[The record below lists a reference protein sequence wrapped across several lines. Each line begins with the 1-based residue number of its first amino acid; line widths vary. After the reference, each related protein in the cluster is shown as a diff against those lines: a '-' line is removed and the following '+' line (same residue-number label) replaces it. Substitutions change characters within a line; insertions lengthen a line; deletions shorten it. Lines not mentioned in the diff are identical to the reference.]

1 MSALSPDDETT
12 GAELAPRRMLDG
24 GAGEHERNWLA
35 SARLDR
41 VPSGAKARVAA
52 ALGGVLEPQPA
63 PGELEPAVRGA
74 APPASARW
82 GLGVVAASVVGA
94 LALSLGLLA
103 TPGESSTAVASIPG
117 ASTTTP
123 SSLPSPAVE
132 SPQADSPAAPQPQA
146 QLAQQKVPSRSDR
159 SEPPRPKKKSVAAH
173 AEPTGSGL
181 LAEVRALEAV
191 SAAIGAAQ
199 LDRAARELDAYRR
212 RFGRGELAIEADV
225 LAIQIAAA
233 RGDDAAASAGAER
246 LLARPEAEH
255 YRARVHALL
264 GSEVPSSSS
273 PNRDSS
279 SPNHEKAERGRSNEP
294 GAHMRARR

>member
-1 MSALSPDDETT
+1 MSALSPDEETT

-52 ALGGVLEPQPA
+52 ALGGVLERQPA
-63 PGELEPAVRGA
+63 PDELEPAARGA
-74 APPASARW
+74 APLPSDARSS
-82 GLGVVAASVVGA
+82 LGVLGVGLVSTGLVVA
-94 LALSLGLLA
+94 LALSLPPQAPPAQSSPPASTPTASTPAASAPGAEARAAGSPEPLAQQAELA
-103 TPGESSTAVASIPG
+103 TPRA
-117 ASTTTP
+117 P
-123 SSLPSPAVE
+123 SGT
-132 SPQADSPAAPQPQA
+132 
-146 QLAQQKVPSRSDR
+146 DR
-159 SEPPRPKKKSVAAH
+159 SGPPRPKKKATAH

-191 SAAIGAAQ
+191 SASIGAAQ
-199 LDRAARELDAYRR
+199 LDRAVRELDAYRR

-233 RGDDAAASAGAER
+233 RGDDAAANAGAER

-255 YRARVHALL
+255 YRARVQALL
-264 GSEVPSSSS
+264 EGEVPASSAAHRE
-273 PNRDSS
+273 N
-279 SPNHEKAERGRSNEP
+279 AERARSNEP
-294 GAHMRARR
+294 ATHIRARR

>member
-41 VPSGAKARVAA
+41 VPRSAKARVAA

-63 PGELEPAVRGA
+63 PGELETAARGA
-74 APPASARW
+74 APPPSGARW
-82 GLGVVAASVVGA
+82 GLGVVGASVVGA
-94 LALSLGLLA
+94 MALSLGLLA
-103 TPGESSTAVASIPG
+103 TLGESATPAESTPAAAIP
-117 ASTTTP
+117 AAATSTP
-123 SSLPSPAVE
+123 SSLPSPTAE
-132 SPQADSPAAPQPQA
+132 SPKADSPIEPKQQA
-146 QLAQQKVPSRSDR
+146 ELAQQKVRSRADR
-159 SEPPRPKKKSVAAH
+159 SAPPRPKKSGVTAH
-173 AEPTGSGL
+173 AEPTDAGL

-199 LDRAARELDAYRR
+199 LDRAARELDGYRR

-225 LAIQIAAA
+225 LDIQIAAA
-233 RGDDAAASAGAER
+233 RGDDAAASASAER

-264 GSEVPSSSS
+264 RSEVHPSSS
-273 PNRDSS
+273 PN
-279 SPNHEKAERGRSNEP
+279 PENAERSRSNEP